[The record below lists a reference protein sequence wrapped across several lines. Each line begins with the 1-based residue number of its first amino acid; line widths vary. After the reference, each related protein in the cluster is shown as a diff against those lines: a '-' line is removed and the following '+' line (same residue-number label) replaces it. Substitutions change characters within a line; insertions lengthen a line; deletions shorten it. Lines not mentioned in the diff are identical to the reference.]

1 MPSKSYVV
9 VHLDLDAPFPGFP
22 KLGPILHWAQAGLKV
37 LPSSSSGGDNLLSS
51 TGATTDGDEDPVV
64 ILASYMGPAPPPLS
78 APHRYVF
85 FLYEAAPAAEV
96 VRKWAKPLPTARR
109 LWASLDAW
117 EAKLGLEGT
126 MVAVNYYTSN

>member
-1 MPSKSYVV
+1 M
-9 VHLDLDAPFPGFP
+9 
-22 KLGPILHWAQAGLKV
+22 
-37 LPSSSSGGDNLLSS
+37 LPSSSSSGGSNNNLLSS
-51 TGATTDGDEDPVV
+51 TGGATTDGDDEVV

-85 FLYEAAPAAEV
+85 FLYEAAPATAEAAL
-96 VRKWAKPLPTARR
+96 RKWAPAGGKLPTARR

-117 EAKLGLEGT
+117 EAKLGLEGA